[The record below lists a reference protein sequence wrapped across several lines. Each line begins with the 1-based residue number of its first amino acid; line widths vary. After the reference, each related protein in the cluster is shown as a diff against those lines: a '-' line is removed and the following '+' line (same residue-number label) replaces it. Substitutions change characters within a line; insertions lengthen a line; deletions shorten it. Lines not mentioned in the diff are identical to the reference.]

1 MYKGWIKTFL
11 LFLGTILLQEHSVY
25 AQNASSEKPNIV
37 LIFADDLGY
46 MDVGYNGSD
55 FYETPNID
63 QLAKEGMVFSNAYA
77 SAANCAPS
85 RGGLL
90 SGLYNPRHGIF
101 AVGNTAKGPKNLM
114 RLAPVPNTTD
124 LAPKFFTMAE
134 ALKSG
139 GYATGQF
146 GKWHVGSEKNGTGP
160 GGQGFDVFME
170 AGGDYHNNKIKAT
183 ADPKGV
189 FEITKAACDFISANK
204 AKPFFAY
211 VSHHAVHGPHQAK
224 AESIAR
230 FKAKKP
236 GKHQQDP
243 LYAACIYDFDESV
256 GQLMAHL
263 KKLGLDRNTLV
274 IFTSD
279 NGGAPVSSQEP
290 LRGNKGSFYE
300 GGIRDAFIARWPGKI
315 KPGTVNRTPIINVD
329 LYPTFVAAA
338 KVKLPAQTKLDGE
351 NLLPLFTGQKAA
363 TTRDKIFWHFPGYL
377 QNGPVIRGRNEIWRT
392 QPITVMRKGDY
403 KIMLYHEEWLLDG
416 GWEKRATNN
425 SVELYKVKTDIG
437 EYHNLAASNP
447 AKRDEL
453 LKDVLAW
460 IKETNAPM
468 ATIMTEEQKK
478 KFAQAEGVGR
488 KRRNNQEDDE

>member
-1 MYKGWIKTFL
+1 MKRSHLFFTFILGVL
-11 LFLGTILLQEHSVY
+11 LLPGLAAN
-25 AQNASSEKPNIV
+25 AQRAASADKPNII

-46 MDVGYNGSD
+46 KDLGYTGSD
-55 FYETPNID
+55 FYETPHID
-63 QLAKEGMVFSNAYA
+63 QLAREGMVFSNAYA

-85 RGGLL
+85 RACLM
-90 SGLYNPRHGIF
+90 SGLYNPRHGVF
-101 AVGNTAKGPKNLM
+101 AVGNTAKGPQNLM
-114 RLAPVPNTTD
+114 RLAPVPNTTY
-124 LAPKFFTMAE
+124 LAPRFFTMAE

-146 GKWHVGSEKNGTGP
+146 GKWHIGTDNNSTAP
-160 GGQGFDVFME
+160 TDQGFDQARETE
-170 AGGDYHNNKIKAT
+170 ADYHNNKLKAT
-183 ADPKGV
+183 ADPKGI
-189 FEITKAACDFISANK
+189 FSITKAATDFITENK
-204 AKPFFAY
+204 EKPFFAF
-211 VSHHAVHGPHQAK
+211 VSHHAVHGPHQAR

-236 GKHQQDP
+236 GKYQQDP

-263 KKLGLDRNTLV
+263 KKLGLDKNTLV

-315 KPGTVNRTPIINVD
+315 KAGTVNATPIINVD

-338 KVKLPAQTKLDGE
+338 KVKLPANTQLDGE
-351 NLLPLFTGQKAA
+351 NLLPLFTGQKAT

-377 QNGPVIRGRNEIWRT
+377 QNGPVIRGRNDTWRA

-403 KIMLYHEEWLLDG
+403 KLLLYHEEWLLDG
-416 GWEKRATNN
+416 GWDKRAA
-425 SVELYKVKTDIG
+425 SKGIELYNLRTDLG
-437 EYHNLAASNP
+437 EYHNLATSQA
-447 AKRDEL
+447 AKRDEMI
-453 LKDVLAW
+453 KDLLAW
-460 IKETNAPM
+460 VKATKAPL
-468 ATIMTEEQKK
+468 ATVMTEGQKK
-478 KFAQAEGVGR
+478 KFAQPEGKGR
-488 KRRNNQEDDE
+488 KKRNDQEDE